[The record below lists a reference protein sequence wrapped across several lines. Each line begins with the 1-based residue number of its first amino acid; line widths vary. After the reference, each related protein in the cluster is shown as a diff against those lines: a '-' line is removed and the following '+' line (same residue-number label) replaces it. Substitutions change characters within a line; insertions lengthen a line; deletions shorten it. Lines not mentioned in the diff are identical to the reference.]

1 MTWNWEASP
10 QLVHAY
16 PNVNLNSSV
25 LPIPLKNVGSCTMDA
40 KWSLAPGSEPQDETD
55 VDALA
60 RVNAVA
66 NVALDLFV
74 DPDPEAATS
83 TTRPKYEI
91 MVWFGNYGGKGP
103 LGYVTHGDVPT
114 LEVGGS
120 KLYDLADIFL
130 SSSLPFQNDVQ
141 ILLKSTPRLIV

>member
-16 PNVNLNSSV
+16 PNVNLNSSL
-25 LPIPLKNVGSCTMDA
+25 LPIPLKNVGACTMDA
-40 KWSLAPGSEPQDETD
+40 KWSVAPGSEPQDETD

-74 DPDPEAATS
+74 DPDPAAATS
-83 TTRPKYEI
+83 TTKPKYEI
-91 MVWFGNYGGKGP
+91 MIWFGTYGGKGP
-103 LGYVTHGDVPT
+103 LGYVPHGDVPT

-120 KLYDLADIFL
+120 KLYDLSNICLCPSVPRNDMPTII
-130 SSSLPFQNDVQ
+130 SSSSGLNF
-141 ILLKSTPRLIV
+141 R